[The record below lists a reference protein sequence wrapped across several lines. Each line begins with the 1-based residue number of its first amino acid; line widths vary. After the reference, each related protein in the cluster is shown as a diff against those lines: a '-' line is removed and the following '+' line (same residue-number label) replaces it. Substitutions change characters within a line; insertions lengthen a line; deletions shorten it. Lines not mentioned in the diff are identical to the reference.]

1 MKKKTWILL
10 AAIAVVVVLV
20 LFLCRDK
27 IFGARKGSGKSVSD
41 GTDTNLQRY
50 STDSLPLVLY
60 SGGDRVKILQ
70 QYLNKVYSLSL
81 VEDGKLG
88 PKTYSAMQSFMG
100 LNEINED
107 VYTNYVLALQKY
119 GA

>member
-10 AAIAVVVVLV
+10 AAIAVVVVLI

-27 IFGARKGSGKSVSD
+27 IFGTRNTDQSVSD
-41 GTDTNLQRY
+41 GTTSDLQRY
-50 STDSLPLVLY
+50 STDALPLVMY

-88 PKTYSAMQSFMG
+88 PKTYSAMQSYMG

-119 GA
+119 GE